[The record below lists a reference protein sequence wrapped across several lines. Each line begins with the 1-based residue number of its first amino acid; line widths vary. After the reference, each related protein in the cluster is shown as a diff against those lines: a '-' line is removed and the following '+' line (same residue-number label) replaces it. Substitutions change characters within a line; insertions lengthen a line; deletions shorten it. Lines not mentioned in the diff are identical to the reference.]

1 MDGFKEYY
9 ADMPWTAMPFEARDT
24 AEKIGEKFGVSG
36 IPHVIVLSGKDGSV
50 VSKDARSIITAKKT
64 LSGIF

>member
-36 IPHVIVLSGKDGSV
+36 IPALIVVDGATGELV
-50 VSKDARSIITAKKT
+50 TKQGREKVAAAKK
-64 LSGIF
+64 LCGVF